1 MARKAA
7 ADIAAKARLL
17 DLMQQ
22 GREAGLRPFDIML
35 ELKSK
40 HVGLLQLREDLQR
53 FAPELVEVWH

>member
-40 HVGLLQLREDLQR
+40 DVGLLQLREDLQR
-53 FAPELVEVWH
+53 FAPELAEVWH